1 MDLRF
6 VGILLAAAAA
16 GGPAALAG
24 GAHQGTG
31 PPPPVPPTIM
41 FDQPSSVT
49 VGTPVSLSASVSP
62 AGGLPLLFQSATRS
76 VCTVPVNQPTVTTL
90 TAGTC
95 TITAF
100 QDGKPPQAATAVT
113 RSFQVQAPATPTI
126 TFNQPSSVTVGTP
139 VSLSA
144 SVSPAGGLPLLFQ
157 SATRSVCTVPV
168 NQPTVTTLT
177 AGTCTITAFQDGK
190 PPQAA
195 TAVTRSFQVQA
206 PAGPI
211 PQTITFGPPPNAT
224 VGTPVTLSAHAS
236 SGLAVQFSS
245 DTPSACT
252 VTKST
257 VTTRAAGTCTITAAQ
272 SGSAR
277 YAAAPAVTRSFRE
290 SPIGTK
296 GARPPAG
303 LLAAAA
309 IILAVGAV
317 ALTLARHRRRL
328 PPHPPTAPG
337 LSVRAVP
344 QAGPPRLVSVRTT
357 GTDATT
363 TVRIEPSSG
372 TSTTTIEEARP

>member
-41 FDQPSSVT
+41 FD
-49 VGTPVSLSASVSP
+49 
-62 AGGLPLLFQSATRS
+62 
-76 VCTVPVNQPTVTTL
+76 
-90 TAGTC
+90 
-95 TITAF
+95 
-100 QDGKPPQAATAVT
+100 
-113 RSFQVQAPATPTI
+113 
-126 TFNQPSSVTVGTP
+126 QPSSVTVGTP

-245 DTPSACT
+245 DTPSACA
-252 VTKST
+252 VTQSP
-257 VTTRAAGTCTITAAQ
+257 GTHPGPPAP
-272 SGSAR
+272 AR
-277 YAAAPAVTRSFRE
+277 SPPHRAAAPA
-290 SPIGTK
+290 PQQ
-296 GARPPAG
+296 PP
-303 LLAAAA
+303 
-309 IILAVGAV
+309 
-317 ALTLARHRRRL
+317 
-328 PPHPPTAPG
+328 P
-337 LSVRAVP
+337 
-344 QAGPPRLVSVRTT
+344 
-357 GTDATT
+357 
-363 TVRIEPSSG
+363 
-372 TSTTTIEEARP
+372 

>member
-6 VGILLAAAAA
+6 VGILLAAAAV

-41 FDQPSSVT
+41 FDQPSNVT
-49 VGTPVSLSASVSP
+49 VGTPVHLSALVSP
-62 AGGLPLLFQSATRS
+62 AGGLPLLFESE
-76 VCTVPVNQPTVTTL
+76 
-90 TAGTC
+90 
-95 TITAF
+95 
-100 QDGKPPQAATAVT
+100 
-113 RSFQVQAPATPTI
+113 
-126 TFNQPSSVTVGTP
+126 
-139 VSLSA
+139 
-144 SVSPAGGLPLLFQ
+144 
-157 SATRSVCTVPV
+157 TRSVCTVPV